1 MVVAIARFIAAS
13 PRKYVRALIFSD
25 QTPPLPVG
33 MSTMSRGKEIIET
46 WVCLAFTLSTM
57 IESVSLP
64 IPRLSRDAFE
74 SVPRTS
80 TVMRFERSGL
90 GFGFG
95 VGAGVGL
102 AVGDGLSVGI
112 GDGLGVAEACA
123 TCFGATTAVQATTT
137 TMSTATA
144 TIPRPIQLSR
154 ARANIGRHDTRCMQS
169 REVTVRTV

>member
-1 MVVAIARFIAAS
+1 MAVAIARFLAAS
-13 PRKYVRALIFSD
+13 PRKYVSALIFSD

-102 AVGDGLSVGI
+102 AVGDGLRVGVSDGLAVGI
-112 GDGLGVAEACA
+112 SRAIGLGAA
-123 TCFGATTAVQATTT
+123 TRVQATTT
-137 TMSTATA
+137 T
-144 TIPRPIQLSR
+144 
-154 ARANIGRHDTRCMQS
+154 
-169 REVTVRTV
+169 